1 VGFRRHVVVGDSLF
15 EAGGDLRRRRGD
27 DRGRRH
33 RDALPVR
40 ETAPDTPGF
49 ESSIAV
55 GTVELAEESWVL
67 MRIEVPDEGAYD
79 RLGIGVDVEV
89 VATEYREDYDHGEL
103 SGSPTF
109 AARPV

>member
-1 VGFRRHVVVGDSLF
+1 
-15 EAGGDLRRRRGD
+15 
-27 DRGRRH
+27 
-33 RDALPVR
+33 
-40 ETAPDTPGF
+40 
-49 ESSIAV
+49 
-55 GTVELAEESWVL
+55 
-67 MRIEVPDEGAYD
+67 MRIEVPHESAYD